1 MRRHDW
7 SGMLQLSGRESRLEL
22 EQEMT
27 ALVEE
32 GLAEAEV
39 EIRIVT
45 SSSEVQRIVRPFAL
59 AF

>member
-1 MRRHDW
+1 
-7 SGMLQLSGRESRLEL
+7 MLQLSGRESRLEL

-32 GLAEAEV
+32 ALAEAEV